1 MEQNNTED
9 DKPIYMIAE
18 AEKGD
23 RDYYGDFNYGFCPLR
38 KYASGSKMTETKKTR
53 RKPTR
58 IRLCRLRRQDN
69 HEVPQTNGMG
79 RRLRK
84 IQNHRGSME
93 LHTPIPIIHPYKD
106 NYNNP
111 SLEIHKGQKGG
122 INILRKPT
130 IIEKT
135 NKA

>member
-1 MEQNNTED
+1 
-9 DKPIYMIAE
+9 
-18 AEKGD
+18 
-23 RDYYGDFNYGFCPLR
+23 
-38 KYASGSKMTETKKTR
+38 
-53 RKPTR
+53 
-58 IRLCRLRRQDN
+58 
-69 HEVPQTNGMG
+69 MG

-106 NYNNP
+106 NYKNP